1 MMQSVVDLANEHHIF
16 VSVEPVIVGG
26 WALKF
31 KYKIQE
37 PEYDRFIY
45 RGYGMPVTIESEHLY
60 DEYND
65 ALSDAL
71 DYVKDNARR
80 VGEND
85 GYLTLIP
92 KDKWKY

>member
-1 MMQSVVDLANEHHIF
+1 MMQSVIDLANEHDIF
-16 VSVEPVIVGG
+16 VSVEPVIFGG
-26 WALKF
+26 FLRF

-37 PEYDRFIY
+37 PRYDRLFY
-45 RGYGMPVTIESEHLY
+45 QGYGMPITIESEHLY

-85 GYLTLIP
+85 EYLTLIP
-92 KDKWKY
+92 KDKYRY

>member
-1 MMQSVVDLANEHHIF
+1 MMQSVIDLANEHHIF
-16 VSVEPVIVGG
+16 VSVKPVIVDG
-26 WALKF
+26 WYLKY

-37 PEYDRFIY
+37 PEYNKFVYLGY
-45 RGYGMPVTIESEHLY
+45 RMTIDIESEHLY

-65 ALSDAL
+65 ALVDAL

-85 GYLTLIP
+85 EYLTLIP
-92 KDKWKY
+92 ENKWGY

>member
-1 MMQSVVDLANEHHIF
+1 MMQFVIDLANEHRIF
-16 VSVEPVIVGG
+16 VSVEPVIVDG
-26 WALKF
+26 WSLRY

-37 PEYDRFIY
+37 PEYDRLIY
-45 RGYGMPVTIESEHLY
+45 RGYGMPVTIESEPLY

-80 VGEND
+80 CGEND
-85 GYLTLIP
+85 EYLTLIP
-92 KDKWKY
+92 ENK